1 VSLIEWM
8 LVVEG
13 VLLATAGM
21 FRLAGLAIK
30 PQPGE
35 EVDPFTSFYTTFWK
49 VFLRRRGR
57 LKSAVSS
64 LDVQKARQY
73 QEMKYSGNVE
83 GIKELLE
90 NEFGQHAFDESEISQ
105 ALDDSIAGKTE
116 GSDALSAMA
125 GGVGAGATAGI
136 GGATEK
142 PRAGLVNVKVI
153 PFATTNELVSIRR
166 DGFTIQVTCGPEEGQ
181 ANKSVIDLVAES
193 LQVQKYQVT
202 LIKGHYKPFKVI
214 QVAGYDQSDLDM
226 KLASYS

>member
-1 VSLIEWM
+1 MSLIEWIF
-8 LVVEG
+8 VVEG
-13 VLLATAGM
+13 VLLVTAGM
-21 FRLAGLAIK
+21 FRLAGVAIK

-49 VFLRRRGR
+49 VFLRRRGK

-73 QEMKYSGNVE
+73 QEMKYSGDVD

-90 NEFGQHAFDESEISQ
+90 NEFGSHAFDESEISQ
-105 ALDDSIAGKTE
+105 ALEESMAGQKQS
-116 GSDALSAMA
+116 SDALSATGGGGGA
-125 GGVGAGATAGI
+125 GGGA
-136 GGATEK
+136 ATEK

-153 PFATTNELVSIRR
+153 PFAATNELVSIRR

-202 LIKGHYKPFKVI
+202 LLKGHYKPFKVI
-214 QVAGYDQSDLDM
+214 QVAGFDQADLDM
-226 KLASYS
+226 KLASQS

>member
-13 VLLATAGM
+13 VLLVTAAM
-21 FRLAGLAIK
+21 FRLAGVAIK

-35 EVDPFTSFYTTFWK
+35 EDDPFTSFYSTFWK
-49 VFLRRRGR
+49 VFLRRRGK
-57 LKSAVSS
+57 LKSAVSL

-73 QEMKYSGNVE
+73 QEMKYSGDVD
-83 GIKELLE
+83 GIKQLLE
-90 NEFGQHAFDESEISQ
+90 NEFGSHAFDESEITQ
-105 ALDDSIAGKTE
+105 ALDESAGKNQS
-116 GSDALSAMA
+116 SDAQSATGGGGGGA
-125 GGVGAGATAGI
+125 GGAAV
-136 GGATEK
+136 TEK

-153 PFATTNELVSIRR
+153 PFAATNELVSIRR

-202 LIKGHYKPFKVI
+202 LLKGHYKPFKVI
-214 QVAGYDQSDLDM
+214 QVAGFDQADLDM
-226 KLASYS
+226 KLASNA